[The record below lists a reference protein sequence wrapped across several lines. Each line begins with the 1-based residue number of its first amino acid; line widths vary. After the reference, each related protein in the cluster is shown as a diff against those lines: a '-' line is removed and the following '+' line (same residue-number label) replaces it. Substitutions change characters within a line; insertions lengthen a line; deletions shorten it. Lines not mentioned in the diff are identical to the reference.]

1 MLGSLKS
8 FHILLGITATGMT
21 CVTILLLLDKDGLK
35 EKEDAFA
42 VKHKIGILNLNF
54 SDPLWEM
61 L

>member
-1 MLGSLKS
+1 MS
-8 FHILLGITATGMT
+8 
-21 CVTILLLLDKDGLK
+21 CVTILLLLGKDGFR
-35 EKEDAFA
+35 EKEDALA